1 MGEISGT
8 TIMCLLLAA
17 AGCIALP
24 LSTLLIYRKKTNAQW
39 FPFLAGMVSYL
50 FFVIMLEQML
60 HMICLGINSPIAEMM
75 EQYPLFY
82 AAYLC
87 VTAALFE
94 EGGRYFMFR
103 MLLKKKRGRETA
115 VTFGIGFTIIETLSV
130 IVTILGMVFV
140 AVTIKNGG
148 VEAYLSGV
156 APEDLAQTKEA
167 VQNFIGTNPVS
178 FLAPFIE
185 RIPSLLTSVGLSVFV
200 FAAVWAKRPSLFG
213 AAVGFHILQTS
224 FWGLYQAGIL
234 NQTMI
239 VEIGAILISI
249 MISYLAWKIY
259 KKLPQ
264 SEIVPKEKKKI
275 EKPARKFEKMY

>member
-1 MGEISGT
+1 
-8 TIMCLLLAA
+8 
-17 AGCIALP
+17 
-24 LSTLLIYRKKTNAQW
+24 
-39 FPFLAGMVSYL
+39 
-50 FFVIMLEQML
+50 
-60 HMICLGINSPIAEMM
+60 
-75 EQYPLFY
+75 
-82 AAYLC
+82 
-87 VTAALFE
+87 
-94 EGGRYFMFR
+94 MFR
-103 MLLKKKRGRETA
+103 MLLKKKRGREMA

-213 AAVGFHILQTS
+213 AAVGFQILQTS

-239 VEIGAILISI
+239 VEIGAIPISI

-264 SEIVPKEKKKI
+264 SEDSAKRKKEK
-275 EKPARKFEKMY
+275 